1 MHRSLRALLLTLAFT
16 GAACSGSSSDQP
28 AAAGSGDAAG
38 ADTGSGDAAVDDTGT
53 EEANADANSDT
64 TVADAGDTTGSG
76 SGADTSDLPPQPD
89 RPRLDS
95 PTPLRKLS
103 DYAFFV
109 GPLRDMRPNN
119 GVVAYSVNAPLW
131 SDNAYKG
138 RYIAMP
144 EGGQLTPVAD
154 GDEDWQLPVGSIV
167 IKTFYFD
174 LDRTTPNEGP
184 YRINETRLL
193 FVTDH
198 GIVAETYLWND
209 EQTEAVRFVAG
220 TRINMQVIDADG
232 TSANQEYVVPNKNQ
246 CANCHSR
253 SDKIHMLGLTT
264 AQLNRE
270 SLEEP
275 GRNQLELWQSAGM
288 IAGDLGDTALLPAYD
303 KPFVSGSLNGQAR
316 AYLHGNCSHCHRT
329 GGAAGVTGL
338 WLLASVTEDY
348 RLGICKGPVAAGAG
362 TGSFHYD
369 ILPGHPERSIMPFR
383 MSSVDPEIKMP
394 EIPNLVADQ
403 QGVALIQAWIADM
416 PPVACNEVND
426 GSGAGSGAGSGS
438 GQ

>member
-1 MHRSLRALLLTLAFT
+1 MQRPLRALLLTLAFT
-16 GAACSGSSSDQP
+16 GAACSSSSSDEP
-28 AAAGSGDAAG
+28 GAAGSGDALA
-38 ADTGSGDAAVDDTGT
+38 ADAATDSARG
-53 EEANADANSDT
+53 EGSADANGDT
-64 TVADAGDTTGSG
+64 AIADAGDATGSG
-76 SGADTSDLPPQPD
+76 SSADTSDLPPQPD

-103 DYAFFV
+103 EYAFFV

-119 GVVAYSVNAPLW
+119 GVIAYSVNAPLW

-174 LDRTTPNEGP
+174 LDRTTPDEGP

-220 TRINMQVIDADG
+220 TRINMQVIGADG
-232 TSANQEYVVPNKNQ
+232 ASANQEYVVPNKNQ

-253 SDKIHMLGLTT
+253 SDKLHMLGLTT

-338 WLLASVTEDY
+338 WLLASVTDDY
-348 RLGICKGPVAAGAG
+348 RIGICKGPVAAGAG

-394 EIPNLVADQ
+394 EIPNLIADQ
-403 QGVALIQAWIADM
+403 QGVALIQAWIAEM
-416 PPVACNEVND
+416 PPVACNEVNE

>member
-1 MHRSLRALLLTLAFT
+1 MHHSLRALLLSLAVT
-16 GAACSGSSSDQP
+16 GAACSSSSSDET
-28 AAAGSGDAAG
+28 SGDGAESG
-38 ADTGSGDAAVDDTGT
+38 TSADTTGGEGSADTRG
-53 EEANADANSDT
+53 DT
-64 TVADAGDTTGSG
+64 TVADAGDTSGSG
-76 SGADTSDLPPQPD
+76 LGADTSVLPPQPD

-103 DYAFFV
+103 EYAFFV

-119 GVVAYSVNAPLW
+119 GVIGYSVNAPLW

-138 RYIAMP
+138 RYIVMP

-174 LDRTTPNEGP
+174 LDRTTPDEGP

-193 FVTDH
+193 FVTAR
-198 GIVAETYLWND
+198 GIVAETSLWNE

-220 TRINMQVIDADG
+220 TRINMQVIGEDG
-232 TSANQEYVVPNKNQ
+232 SSANQEYVVPNKNQ

-253 SDKIHMLGLTT
+253 SDKLHMLGLTT

-303 KPFVSGSLNGQAR
+303 KPFVAGSLNGQAR
-316 AYLHGNCSHCHRT
+316 AYLHGNCAHCHRT
-329 GGAAGVTGL
+329 GAAAGVTGL
-338 WLLASVTEDY
+338 WLLASVTDDY

-362 TGSFHYD
+362 TGSLHYD

-394 EIPNLVADQ
+394 EIPNLIADQ
-403 QGVALIQAWIADM
+403 QGLALIESWIAAM
-416 PPVACNEVND
+416 PPVACNEVNE
-426 GSGAGSGAGSGS
+426 GSAAGAGSGS

>member
-1 MHRSLRALLLTLAFT
+1 MQRPLRALLLTLAFT
-16 GAACSGSSSDQP
+16 GAACSSSSSDEP
-28 AAAGSGDAAG
+28 GAAGSGDALA
-38 ADTGSGDAAVDDTGT
+38 ADAATDSARG
-53 EEANADANSDT
+53 EGSADANGDT
-64 TVADAGDTTGSG
+64 AIADAGDTSGSG
-76 SGADTSDLPPQPD
+76 SSADTSDLPPQPD

-103 DYAFFV
+103 EYAFFV

-119 GVVAYSVNAPLW
+119 GVIAYSVNAPLW

-138 RYIAMP
+138 RYLALP

-174 LDRTTPNEGP
+174 LDRTTPDEGP

-198 GIVAETYLWND
+198 GIVAETYLWNE

-220 TRINMQVIDADG
+220 TRINMQVIGADG
-232 TSANQEYVVPNKNQ
+232 ASANQEYVVPNKNQ

-253 SDKIHMLGLTT
+253 SDKLHMLGLTT

-338 WLLASVTEDY
+338 WLLASVTDDY
-348 RLGICKGPVAAGAG
+348 RIGICKGPVAAGAG

-403 QGVALIQAWIADM
+403 QGVALIESWIAAM
-416 PPVACNEVND
+416 PAVACNEVNE

>member
-1 MHRSLRALLLTLAFT
+1 MQRPLRALLLTLAFT
-16 GAACSGSSSDQP
+16 GAACSSSSSDEP
-28 AAAGSGDAAG
+28 GAAGSGDALA
-38 ADTGSGDAAVDDTGT
+38 ADAATDSARG
-53 EEANADANSDT
+53 EGSADANGDT
-64 TVADAGDTTGSG
+64 ATADAGDTSGSG

-95 PTPLRKLS
+95 STPLRKLS
-103 DYAFFV
+103 EYAFFV

-119 GVVAYSVNAPLW
+119 GVIAYSVNAPLW

-174 LDRTTPNEGP
+174 LDRTTPDEGP

-232 TSANQEYVVPNKNQ
+232 TSANQQYVVPNKNQ

-338 WLLASVTEDY
+338 WLLASVTEEY
-348 RLGICKGPVAAGAG
+348 RIGICKGPVAAGAG
-362 TGSFHYD
+362 TGSFHDD

-394 EIPNLVADQ
+394 EMPNLVADQ

>member
-1 MHRSLRALLLTLAFT
+1 MHRTLRALLLTLAVT
-16 GAACSGSSSDQP
+16 GAACSGSSSDETSGGGTEIG
-28 AAAGSGDAAG
+28 ADTAGGEGSADAAG
-38 ADTGSGDAAVDDTGT
+38 ETS
-53 EEANADANSDT
+53 
-64 TVADAGDTTGSG
+64 DAGDTSGSG
-76 SGADTSDLPPQPD
+76 SGADTSVLPPQPD

-103 DYAFFV
+103 EYAFFV

-119 GVVAYSVNAPLW
+119 GVIGYSVNAPLW

-138 RYIAMP
+138 RYIVMP

-174 LDRTTPNEGP
+174 LDRTTPDEGP

-193 FVTDH
+193 FVTAR
-198 GIVAETYLWND
+198 GIVAETYLWNE

-220 TRINMQVIDADG
+220 TRINMQVIGEDG
-232 TSANQEYVVPNKNQ
+232 ASANQEYVVPNKNQ

-253 SDKIHMLGLTT
+253 SDKLHMLGLTT

-288 IAGDLGDTALLPAYD
+288 IAGDLGDAALLPAYD
-303 KPFVSGSLNGQAR
+303 KPFVAGSLNGQAR

-329 GGAAGVTGL
+329 GGDAGVTGL
-338 WLLASVTEDY
+338 WLLASVTDDY

-362 TGSFHYD
+362 TGSLHYD

-394 EIPNLVADQ
+394 EIPNLIADQ
-403 QGVALIQAWIADM
+403 QGLALIESWIAAM
-416 PPVACNEVND
+416 PPVACNEVNE
-426 GSGAGSGAGSGS
+426 GSGAGAGSGS

>member
-1 MHRSLRALLLTLAFT
+1 MHRSLRALLVTLAVA
-16 GAACSGSSSDQP
+16 GAACSSSSSKESGGG
-28 AAAGSGDAAG
+28 AAADTATDSASGEGSADDAG
-38 ADTGSGDAAVDDTGT
+38 ATS
-53 EEANADANSDT
+53 
-64 TVADAGDTTGSG
+64 DAGDTTSAGSG
-76 SGADTSDLPPQPD
+76 SDTSVLPPQPD

-103 DYAFFV
+103 EYAFFV
-109 GPLRDMRPNN
+109 GPLREMRPNN
-119 GVVAYSVNAPLW
+119 GVIGYSVNAPLW

-138 RYIAMP
+138 RYIVMP
-144 EGGQLTPVAD
+144 EGGQLTPVTD

-174 LDRTTPNEGP
+174 LDRTTPDEGP

-193 FVTDH
+193 FVTAR

-220 TRINMQVIDADG
+220 SRINMQVIGTDG
-232 TSANQEYVVPNKNQ
+232 ASVSQEYVVPNKNQ

-253 SDKIHMLGLTT
+253 NDKLHMLGLTT

-303 KPFVSGSLNGQAR
+303 KPFVAGSLNGQAR
-316 AYLHGNCSHCHRT
+316 AYLHGNCAHCHRT
-329 GGAAGVTGL
+329 GAAAGVTGL
-338 WLLASVTEDY
+338 WLLASVTDDY

-362 TGSFHYD
+362 TGSLHYD
-369 ILPGHPERSIMPFR
+369 ILPGFPERSIMPFR

-394 EIPNLVADQ
+394 EIPNLIADQ
-403 QGVALIQAWIADM
+403 QGLALIESWIAAM
-416 PPVACNEVND
+416 PPVACNEVNE
-426 GSGAGSGAGSGS
+426 GSGAGAGSGS

>member
-1 MHRSLRALLLTLAFT
+1 MNRSLLTILLSLALT
-16 GAACSGSSSDQP
+16 GVACSGSSDEGDG
-28 AAAGSGDAAG
+28 AGSGDATG
-38 ADTGSGDAAVDDTGT
+38 ADAATDTA
-53 EEANADANSDT
+53 ANTAED
-64 TVADAGDTTGSG
+64 VADSTAAPETTDAG
-76 SGADTSDLPPQPD
+76 SGAETSTLPPQPD
-89 RPRLDS
+89 RPRLDA
-95 PTPLRKLS
+95 PAPLRNLS
-103 DYAFFV
+103 EYAFFV
-109 GPLRDMRPNN
+109 GPLREMRPNN
-119 GVVAYSVNAPLW
+119 GVFAYTVNAPLW

-138 RYIAMP
+138 RFIALP

-154 GDEDWQLPVGSIV
+154 GDEDWQLPIGSIV

-174 LDRTTPNEGP
+174 LDRTTPDEGP

-198 GIVAETYLWND
+198 GIVAETYLWNE

-220 TRINMQVIDADG
+220 TRINMAVIDADG
-232 TSANQEYVVPNKNQ
+232 SSVNQEYVVPNKNQ

-253 SDKIHMLGLTT
+253 NDRIHMLGLTT

-270 SLEEP
+270 SLEEL
-275 GRNQLELWQSAGM
+275 GRNQLERWQSAGL
-288 IAGDLGDTALLPAYD
+288 IAGDLGDTSLLPAYD

-348 RLGICKGPVAAGAG
+348 RIGICKGPVAAGAG

-394 EIPNLVADQ
+394 EIPNLIADR
-403 QGVALIQAWIADM
+403 QGVALIESWIAAM

-426 GSGAGSGAGSGS
+426 GSGAGSGS

>member
-16 GAACSGSSSDQP
+16 GAACSSSSSDEP
-28 AAAGSGDAAG
+28 RAAGSGDALA
-38 ADTGSGDAAVDDTGT
+38 ADAATDSARG
-53 EEANADANSDT
+53 EGSADANGDT
-64 TVADAGDTTGSG
+64 ATADAGDTSGSG

-103 DYAFFV
+103 EYAFFV

-119 GVVAYSVNAPLW
+119 GVIAYSVNAPLW

-174 LDRTTPNEGP
+174 LDRTTPDEGP

-198 GIVAETYLWND
+198 GIVAETYLWNE

-220 TRINMQVIDADG
+220 TRINMQVIGADG
-232 TSANQEYVVPNKNQ
+232 ASANQEYVVPNKNQ

-253 SDKIHMLGLTT
+253 SDKLHMLGLTT

-288 IAGDLGDTALLPAYD
+288 IAGVLGDTALLPAYD

-348 RLGICKGPVAAGAG
+348 RIGICKGPVAAGAG
-362 TGSFHYD
+362 TGSLHYD

-403 QGVALIQAWIADM
+403 QGVALIESWIAAM
-416 PPVACNEVND
+416 PPVACNEVNE

>member
-1 MHRSLRALLLTLAFT
+1 
-16 GAACSGSSSDQP
+16 
-28 AAAGSGDAAG
+28 
-38 ADTGSGDAAVDDTGT
+38 
-53 EEANADANSDT
+53 
-64 TVADAGDTTGSG
+64 
-76 SGADTSDLPPQPD
+76 
-89 RPRLDS
+89 
-95 PTPLRKLS
+95 
-103 DYAFFV
+103 
-109 GPLRDMRPNN
+109 
-119 GVVAYSVNAPLW
+119 
-131 SDNAYKG
+131 
-138 RYIAMP
+138 MP

-174 LDRTTPNEGP
+174 LDRTTRDEGP

-193 FVTDH
+193 FVTAR
-198 GIVAETYLWND
+198 GIVAETYLWNE

-220 TRINMQVIDADG
+220 TRINMQVIGADG
-232 TSANQEYVVPNKNQ
+232 ASANQEYVVPNKNQ

-253 SDKIHMLGLTT
+253 SDKLHMLGLTT

-288 IAGDLGDTALLPAYD
+288 IAGDLGDAALLPAYD
-303 KPFVSGSLNGQAR
+303 KPFVSGSLDGQAR

-329 GGAAGVTGL
+329 GGDAGVTGL
-338 WLLASVTEDY
+338 WLLASVTDDY

-362 TGSFHYD
+362 TGSLHYD

-394 EIPNLVADQ
+394 EIPNLIADQ
-403 QGVALIQAWIADM
+403 QGLALIESWIAAM
-416 PPVACNEVND
+416 PPVACNEVNE
-426 GSGAGSGAGSGS
+426 GSGAGAGSGS

>member
-1 MHRSLRALLLTLAFT
+1 MQTLFRTLLVALVFAA
-16 GAACSGSSSDQP
+16 AACSGGGADESGD
-28 AAAGSGDAAG
+28 AGSGGTAVTDTGADEGSAADSG
-38 ADTGSGDAAVDDTGT
+38 TDGSASTADTG
-53 EEANADANSDT
+53 N
-64 TVADAGDTTGSG
+64 
-76 SGADTSDLPPQPD
+76 LPPQPD

-95 PTPLRKLS
+95 PTPLRNLS
-103 DYAFFV
+103 EYAFFV
-109 GPLRDMRPNN
+109 GPLREMRPNN
-119 GVVAYSVNAPLW
+119 GVFAYTVNAPLW

-144 EGGQLTPVAD
+144 EGGQLTPVSD

-167 IKTFYFD
+167 IKTFFFD
-174 LDRTTPNEGP
+174 LDRTTPDEGP

-193 FVTDH
+193 FVTAR
-198 GIVAETYLWND
+198 GIVAETYLWN
-209 EQTEAVRFVAG
+209 EAQTEATRFVAG
-220 TRINMQVIDADG
+220 TRINMAVTDEDG
-232 TSANQEYVVPNKNQ
+232 SVANQEYVVPNKNQ
-246 CANCHSR
+246 CANCHGR
-253 SDKIHMLGLTT
+253 NDQIHMLGLTT

-275 GRNQLELWQSAGM
+275 GRNQLALWQSRGL
-288 IAGDLGDTALLPAYD
+288 ISTELGDLTSLPAYD
-303 KPFVSGSLNGQAR
+303 KPFVSGDLNGQAR

-329 GGAAGVTGL
+329 GAAAGVTGL
-338 WLLASVTEDY
+338 WLLASVTDDY
-348 RLGICKGPVAAGAG
+348 RIGICKGPVAAGAG

-394 EIPNLVADQ
+394 EIPNLIADR
-403 QGVALIQAWIADM
+403 QGVALIESWIAAM

>member
-1 MHRSLRALLLTLAFT
+1 MHRSLRALLLTLAVA
-16 GAACSGSSSDQP
+16 GAACSSSSSKESSREG
-28 AAAGSGDAAG
+28 AATDTATDSASGEGSADDAGERS
-38 ADTGSGDAAVDDTGT
+38 
-53 EEANADANSDT
+53 
-64 TVADAGDTTGSG
+64 DAGDTTSAGSG
-76 SGADTSDLPPQPD
+76 SDTSVLPPQPD

-103 DYAFFV
+103 EYAFFV
-109 GPLRDMRPNN
+109 GPLREMRPNN
-119 GVVAYSVNAPLW
+119 GVIGYSVNAPLW

-138 RYIAMP
+138 RYIVMP
-144 EGGQLTPVAD
+144 EGGQLTPVTD

-174 LDRTTPNEGP
+174 LDRTTPDEGP
-184 YRINETRLL
+184 YRLL
-193 FVTDH
+193 FVTAR
-198 GIVAETYLWND
+198 GIVAETYLWNE

-220 TRINMQVIDADG
+220 SRINMQVIGTDG
-232 TSANQEYVVPNKNQ
+232 ASVSQEYVVPNKNQ

-253 SDKIHMLGLTT
+253 NDKLHMLGLTT

-329 GGAAGVTGL
+329 GGDAGVTGL
-338 WLLASVTEDY
+338 WLLASVTDDY

-362 TGSFHYD
+362 TGSLHYD
-369 ILPGHPERSIMPFR
+369 ILPGFPERSIMPFR

-394 EIPNLVADQ
+394 EIPNLIADQ
-403 QGVALIQAWIADM
+403 QGLALIESWIAAM
-416 PPVACNEVND
+416 PPVACNEVNE
-426 GSGAGSGAGSGS
+426 GSGAGAGSGS

>member
-1 MHRSLRALLLTLAFT
+1 MHLPFRALLLTLAFT

-28 AAAGSGDAAG
+28 GAAGSGDTAV
-38 ADTGSGDAAVDDTGT
+38 ADTSPGDAAVADTGT
-53 EEANADANSDT
+53 EEASADANSDT
-64 TVADAGDTTGSG
+64 TVAAAGDTTGSG

-220 TRINMQVIDADG
+220 TRINMQVIGTDG
-232 TSANQEYVVPNKNQ
+232 ASANQEYVVPNKNQ

-348 RLGICKGPVAAGAG
+348 RIGICKGPVAAGAG

>member
-1 MHRSLRALLLTLAFT
+1 MHRSLRTLILALAMA
-16 GAACSGSSSDQP
+16 GVACSGGGDG
-28 AAAGSGDAAG
+28 AGSGDATG
-38 ADTGSGDAAVDDTGT
+38 ADSSTDTAANTDADVADSTAAPGTGDA
-53 EEANADANSDT
+53 
-64 TVADAGDTTGSG
+64 G
-76 SGADTSDLPPQPD
+76 SGAETTTLPPQPD

-103 DYAFFV
+103 EYAFFV
-109 GPLRDMRPNN
+109 GPLREMRPNN
-119 GVVAYSVNAPLW
+119 GVFAYTVNAPLW

-138 RYIAMP
+138 RFIALP

-174 LDRTTPNEGP
+174 LDRTTPDEGP

-193 FVTDH
+193 FVTDR
-198 GIVAETYLWND
+198 GIVAETYLWNE

-220 TRINMQVIDADG
+220 TRINMAVIDADG
-232 TSANQEYVVPNKNQ
+232 SAVNQEYVVPNKNQ
-246 CANCHSR
+246 CANCHGR
-253 SDKIHMLGLTT
+253 NDQIHMLGLTT

-270 SLEEP
+270 SLEEL
-275 GRNQLELWQSAGM
+275 GRNQLDQWQRAGL
-288 IAGDLGDTALLPAYD
+288 IAGDLGDIALLPAYD

-329 GGAAGVTGL
+329 GAAAGVTGL
-338 WLLASVTEDY
+338 WLLASVTDDY
-348 RLGICKGPVAAGAG
+348 RIGICKGPVAAGAG

-394 EIPNLVADQ
+394 EIPNLIADQ
-403 QGVALIQAWIADM
+403 QGVALIESWIAAM
-416 PPVACNEVND
+416 PAVACNETND
-426 GSGAGSGAGSGS
+426 GSGTGAGSGS
-438 GQ
+438 GSGQ

>member
-1 MHRSLRALLLTLAFT
+1 MQRPLRALLLTLAFT
-16 GAACSGSSSDQP
+16 GAACSSSSSDEP
-28 AAAGSGDAAG
+28 GAAGSGDALA
-38 ADTGSGDAAVDDTGT
+38 ADAATDSARG
-53 EEANADANSDT
+53 EGSADANGDT
-64 TVADAGDTTGSG
+64 ATSAAGDTTSAG

-103 DYAFFV
+103 EYAFFV

-119 GVVAYSVNAPLW
+119 GVIAYSVNAPLW

-138 RYIAMP
+138 RYIALP

-174 LDRTTPNEGP
+174 LDRTTPDEGP

-198 GIVAETYLWND
+198 GIVAETYLWNE

-220 TRINMQVIDADG
+220 TRINMQVIGADG
-232 TSANQEYVVPNKNQ
+232 ASANQEYVVPNKNQ

-253 SDKIHMLGLTT
+253 SDKLHMLGLTT

-288 IAGDLGDTALLPAYD
+288 IAGVLGDTALLPAYD

-348 RLGICKGPVAAGAG
+348 RIGICKGPVAAGAG
-362 TGSFHYD
+362 TGSLHYD

-403 QGVALIQAWIADM
+403 QGVALIESWIAAM
-416 PPVACNEVND
+416 PPVACNEVNE

>member
-1 MHRSLRALLLTLAFT
+1 MHHWLRALLVTLAVA
-16 GAACSGSSSDQP
+16 GAACSDSSPAETSDS
-28 AAAGSGDAAG
+28 GSGDSGTGDVAM
-38 ADTGSGDAAVDDTGT
+38 ADTAADEGSADT
-53 EEANADANSDT
+53 NSDT
-64 TVADAGDTTGSG
+64 TRADGGDTTGSG
-76 SGADTSDLPPQPD
+76 SSADTSELPPQPN

-103 DYAFFV
+103 EYAFFV
-109 GPLRDMRPNN
+109 GPLREMRPNN
-119 GVVAYSVNAPLW
+119 SVFAYTVNAPLW

-138 RYIAMP
+138 RYIALP
-144 EGGQLTPVAD
+144 EGGQLTPVVD
-154 GDEDWQLPVGSIV
+154 GDEDWQLPVGAIV

-193 FVTDH
+193 FVTAR

-220 TRINMQVIDADG
+220 TRINMQVTGADG
-232 TSANQEYVVPNKNQ
+232 SSANQEYVVPNKNQ

-253 SDKIHMLGLTT
+253 SDKLHMLGLTT

-288 IAGDLGDTALLPAYD
+288 IAGDVGDTTLLPAYD

-329 GGAAGVTGL
+329 GGDAGVTGL
-338 WLLASVTEDY
+338 WLLASVTDDY

-394 EIPNLVADQ
+394 EIPNLIADQ
-403 QGVALIQAWIADM
+403 PGVALIASWIAAM
-416 PPVACNEVND
+416 PPVACNEANE
-426 GSGAGSGAGSGS
+426 GSGASVGSGS